1 MKDHKDL
8 DAWKR
13 AIALARN
20 VYEVTAEFPSGE
32 AFGLVAQMRRSAV
45 SVASN
50 TAEGAARQGDK
61 EFIRFLHMALG
72 SASELDTQTEISLA
86 VGIGNR
92 DSLKELQDSTYR
104 VSRLINGLI
113 RFLRNRQAP

>member
-1 MKDHKDL
+1 M
-8 DAWKR
+8 
-13 AIALARN
+13 
-20 VYEVTAEFPSGE
+20 TATYPSAE

-50 TAEGAARQGDK
+50 IAEGAARQGDK

-86 VGIGNR
+86 IGIGDR
-92 DSLKELQDSTYR
+92 KSLAALQDSTDR
-104 VSRLINGLI
+104 VSQLINGLI